1 MLLSSSVDASIAPDV
16 IRAMI
21 ANAYQKFKAVN
32 YNVREFSDW
41 IMQLAN
47 QLAQQG
53 ATSTDIR
60 THILIALESSPDE
73 AFRSYIIHQK
83 DEIFDNPDKEYPYE
97 LLLARAQD
105 KYDRLGIQ
113 RTMNTI
119 IGPPTEEPIM
129 ALQTQ
134 INELK
139 KQLGQKQESISD
151 GTSADNK
158 ERKGKRYKDKPFREK
173 PPGPWRG
180 IPTELKSKDAP
191 KDITKP
197 IDIDGTKYWY
207 CPVHSWCPHP
217 FENQG
222 DVKGCFYNV
231 KNQSAKESDEKDDKP
246 TETTKPGN
254 RNGRVVR
261 AYQALVEKTQGS
273 GG

>member
-21 ANAYQKFKAVN
+21 ANAYQKFKAMN

-47 QLAQQG
+47 QLTQQG

-119 IGPPTEEPIM
+119 IGPS
-129 ALQTQ
+129 
-134 INELK
+134 
-139 KQLGQKQESISD
+139 QKSQSWHYKPKSM
-151 GTSADNK
+151 SLRSSLVRS
-158 ERKGKRYKDKPFREK
+158 RK
-173 PPGPWRG
+173 
-180 IPTELKSKDAP
+180 A
-191 KDITKP
+191 
-197 IDIDGTKYWY
+197 
-207 CPVHSWCPHP
+207 
-217 FENQG
+217 
-222 DVKGCFYNV
+222 
-231 KNQSAKESDEKDDKP
+231 
-246 TETTKPGN
+246 
-254 RNGRVVR
+254 
-261 AYQALVEKTQGS
+261 
-273 GG
+273 